1 MQALFLQL
9 LHKQEMLETR
19 RVDMMNNMLNM
30 INVEHG
36 IDMQKLKA
44 TCGGLLTGWVGVWSV

>member
-19 RVDMMNNMLNM
+19 RIDMMNSMLNM

-44 TCGGLLTGWVGVWSV
+44 TCGGLLTG